1 MDTKASVTEE
11 LMIRA
16 TDLDDRVRSLQGDRW
31 GVQVDGLMDMKG

>member
-16 TDLDDRVRSLQGDRW
+16 TDFDDRIRSLQGDRW
-31 GVQVDGLMDMKG
+31 AFKLID